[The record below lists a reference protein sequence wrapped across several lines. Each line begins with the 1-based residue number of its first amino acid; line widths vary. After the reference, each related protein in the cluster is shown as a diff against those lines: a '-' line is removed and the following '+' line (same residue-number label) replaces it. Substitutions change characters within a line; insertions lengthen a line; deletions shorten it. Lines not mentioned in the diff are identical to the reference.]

1 MHKESRLSI
10 NACTL
15 YYLIKIIII
24 IILYLNISR
33 EMIHHLTNIVKHG
46 FSENDT
52 TEVEDKNDSQ
62 TSEDS
67 DGSWITPLPSKCGIN
82 SRWHEFLNQARKDQ
96 DTH

>member
-24 IILYLNISR
+24 IIILYFNISR

-62 TSEDS
+62 NSEDS
-67 DGSWITPLPSKCGIN
+67 
-82 SRWHEFLNQARKDQ
+82 A
-96 DTH
+96 